1 MELSARHYLGMGAS
15 LVLLLVDVLLFRD
28 SRFFFFI
35 LGIVAVIAGLPF
47 FTTFLIEMG
56 REKEKEEM
64 FLEFCRNLAEGVASG
79 IPISKSI
86 ITVADKD
93 YGSLTTHI
101 HKLANQIS
109 LGIPFKR
116 AITIFA
122 QDTKNRIV
130 KRSVHI
136 IIEAEESGGEIGTT
150 LDNVAKSVGE
160 VEDIKKERRSIIYN
174 QVVQGY
180 MIFLMFLVIM
190 LILQLWLLPKIAE
203 VTELSGQVEF
213 QSAVGG
219 TQFLNNS
226 LFILIMLQA
235 IFTGLVV
242 GQLSEGKLIPGV
254 KHSII
259 LIVLSYLI
267 VTAAHAI
274 KAPLAGAG

>member
-1 MELSARHYLGMGAS
+1 MELSARHYLGIGAAII
-15 LVLLLVDVLLFRD
+15 LLLVDTFLFRD

-47 FTTFLIEMG
+47 FVTLLIEMG

-93 YGSLTTHI
+93 YGSLTPHI
-101 HKLANQIS
+101 RKLANQIS
-109 LGIPFKR
+109 LGIPFKK
-116 AITIFA
+116 AITTFA

-150 LDNVAKSVGE
+150 LDNVAKSVSE

-180 MIFLMFLVIM
+180 MIFLMFIVIM

-203 VTELSGQVEF
+203 VASI
-213 QSAVGG
+213 
-219 TQFLNNS
+219 S
-226 LFILIMLQA
+226 LQI
-235 IFTGLVV
+235 
-242 GQLSEGKLIPGV
+242 
-254 KHSII
+254 
-259 LIVLSYLI
+259 
-267 VTAAHAI
+267 AAR
-274 KAPLAGAG
+274 

>member
-1 MELSARHYLGMGAS
+1 MELSTRHYLGIGAAFI
-15 LVLLLVDVLLFRD
+15 LLFVNVFLFRD
-28 SRFFFFI
+28 SRFFFFL

-47 FTTFLIEMG
+47 FVTFLIEMG

-93 YGSLTTHI
+93 YGSLTPHI
-101 HKLANQIS
+101 RKLANQIS

-122 QDTKNRIV
+122 QDTRNRIV
-130 KRSVHI
+130 GRSVHI

-150 LDNVAKSVGE
+150 LDNVAKSVSE

-203 VTELSGQVEF
+203 VTELSGEIEF
-213 QSAVGG
+213 QTAVGG

-226 LFILIMLQA
+226 LFILIMFQA
-235 IFTGLVV
+235 IFTGLVI
-242 GQLSEGKLIPGV
+242 GQLSEGKLMPGI

-259 LIVLSYLI
+259 MIVLSYLI

-274 KAPLAGAG
+274 KGPVAGAG

>member
-1 MELSARHYLGMGAS
+1 MELSARHYLGIGAAII
-15 LVLLLVDVLLFRD
+15 LLLVDTFLFRD

-47 FTTFLIEMG
+47 FVTLLIEMG

-93 YGSLTTHI
+93 YGSLTPHI
-101 HKLANQIS
+101 RKLANQIS
-109 LGIPFKR
+109 LGIPFKK
-116 AITIFA
+116 AITTFA

-150 LDNVAKSVGE
+150 LDNVAKSVSE

-180 MIFLMFLVIM
+180 MIFLMFIVIM

-219 TQFLNNS
+219 TQFLNNA
-226 LFILIMLQA
+226 LFVLIMLQA
-235 IFTGLVV
+235 IFTGLVI
-242 GQLSEGKLIPGV
+242 GQLSEGKLMPGI

-259 LIVLSYLI
+259 MIVLSYLI

-274 KAPLAGAG
+274 KAPVAGAG